1 MSHLTALAARRPRLA
16 WAFALVVSVV
26 VAACKNNGAGSG
38 Y

>member
-1 MSHLTALAARRPRLA
+1 MTRLTALAARRPRLA

-26 VAACKNNGAGSG
+26 VAACKNNGSGSG